1 MKKTLHRAD
10 SRGRASF
17 GWLESHH
24 SFSFG
29 HYHDP
34 ERMHFGALRVLNDDR
49 VAPGRG
55 FDTHSHRNMEIISIP
70 LRGDLEHQ
78 DSMGN
83 TSVIRAG
90 DVQVMSAGKGV
101 AHSEYN
107 KNADQEVAFLQ
118 IWIIPDRP
126 NVDPRYDQVQL
137 DPDALR
143 NRWHPVLG
151 PRGKHPG
158 LWIHQ
163 DAWFHLGDFES
174 GQEPVYTL
182 RDPNHGVYVFVIEGS
197 AEAGGEVLHRRDGLG
212 VEGARSLAFRMLE
225 PSRLLLMEVPL
236 IG

>member
-17 GWLESHH
+17 GWLESYH

-126 NVDPRYDQVQL
+126 NVEPRYDQITL
-137 DPDALR
+137 DPEALR

-151 PRGKHPG
+151 PRGKHQG

-174 GQEPVYTL
+174 GQEAVYPL
-182 RDPNHGVYVFVIEGS
+182 RDPNHGVYVFILEGS
-197 AEAGGEVLHRRDGLG
+197 AEVAGEVLHRRDGLG
-212 VEGARSLAFRMLE
+212 VEGAPSLAFRMAE
-225 PSRLLLMEVPL
+225 PSRVLLMEVPPL
-236 IG
+236 G